1 MSINCIES
9 YRKRSA
15 RLLTVLTVFVC
26 TRFIY
31 TDFAIRQFIGYAFLA
46 FFLVLGFTRSS
57 TINRKKLPMI
67 VFVLVVFSC
76 VLIPNYNVSKS
87 NNAYMIT
94 LLLFVLYYAFS
105 SPDTKEID
113 TVLSIFQITALVFA
127 VCIIVFRIMPNLYW
141 SGIYRFLSD
150 VTREEADKYVG
161 RGYGIPIGGEYPYG
175 NYVMSFG
182 LIIAFSRCV
191 IMKRHIFKHLA
202 SMVVITGGL
211 LLSGRRSE
219 PLMVIISMAM
229 LLFCKR
235 KRKRSVDPRR
245 LAIVIIIII
254 VVIALVLA
262 VSKTSYFS
270 RITNTVQQLMAR
282 IDRMGFSETIQEA
295 MGGGSSDLTSGRTTL
310 WKLAYEAFLANPA
323 TGIGWG
329 QFVNIV
335 PDSFNASHGRSRVSN
350 VHNDY
355 LQHFCEC
362 GAIMGALITLFTLYF
377 LFKSWK
383 VTRKTVRS
391 GSNDI
396 LKTALMSSLGLQLF
410 YAILGLIDPC
420 FYNSSYWGFYT
431 VAIALMT
438 MTVSIKSAGSGQ

>member
-1 MSINCIES
+1 MSVNGIES
-9 YRKRSA
+9 YRKSSA
-15 RLLTVLTVFVC
+15 RLLTVLAVFVC

-57 TINRKKLPMI
+57 TINRRKLPMI
-67 VFVLVVFSC
+67 VFVLVIFAC
-76 VLIPNYNVSKS
+76 ILLPNYNASKN

-105 SPDTKEID
+105 SPDTRELE
-113 TVLSIFQITALVFA
+113 TVLNIFQITALVFA
-127 VCIIVFRIMPNLYW
+127 VCIIVFRILPNLYW

-150 VTREEADKYVG
+150 VTREEADKYVR

-182 LIIAFSRCV
+182 LMIGFSRCV
-191 IMKRHIFKHLA
+191 VMKRHIFKHLA
-202 SMVVITGGL
+202 GMLVIAGGL

-219 PLMVIISMAM
+219 PLMVIISMAL
-229 LLFCKR
+229 LLFCRR

-245 LAIVIIIII
+245 LALVLIIII

-262 VSKTSYFS
+262 VSKTSYFG
-270 RITNTVQQLMAR
+270 RITNTLQQLMER
-282 IDRMGFSETIQEA
+282 IDRIGFSETIQDA
-295 MGGGSSDLTSGRTTL
+295 MGGGSGDLTSGRTTL
-310 WKLAYEAFLANPA
+310 WKLAFEAFLANPS

-362 GAIMGALITLFTLYF
+362 GVVMGALITLFTLYF

-383 VTRKTVRS
+383 VTWKTVRS
-391 GSNDI
+391 DSNDI
-396 LKTALMSSLGLQLF
+396 LKTALLSSLGLQLF

-431 VAIALMT
+431 VAIALLT
-438 MTVSIKSAGSGQ
+438 AAVRLKSVGSEQ